1 MAEITPT
8 RRLRLP
14 CPSLLRRTPLAW
26 RQAIHRP
33 MRLAAAIAGVS
44 FANVLVFFQL
54 GLSGG
59 LYDSQKRPI
68 ERINGQLV
76 MVSGRYL
83 YLGEQ
88 LNIPRARL
96 AQALGVDG
104 VRAVTPLYIGIS
116 EWLNRDTRQ
125 QKQALIFGITPENP
139 ALRIQELATDPLALQ
154 RSDSLLFDTRSKR
167 NAGPVADV
175 VRRDGSYATELRGV
189 RAVITGL
196 FTLGVTFAAD
206 INLITSNTNFKN
218 YFPDQ
223 SSDDIQMGVIQ
234 LEPGVDPLRVQATLR
249 SFLDPSVKVLTIG
262 ELEATEVNYWR
273 RNTSFGIIFGLGV
286 LVGLVVGG
294 IIVYQILYSD
304 VSDHLSEYATL
315 KAIGYNDGFVVAII
329 LQESL
334 ILALLAF
341 GPSFLLSLGLYGFLA
356 RSTSLMVV
364 MTAQRALLVFLF
376 TLAMCG
382 ASGWL
387 ATGKL
392 RRLDPAEIF

>member
-1 MAEITPT
+1 MNA
-8 RRLRLP
+8 LH
-14 CPSLLRRTPLAW
+14 LLQRTPLAW

-33 MRLAAAIAGVS
+33 MRLVAALAGVS

-68 ERINGQLV
+68 QRINGELV

-88 LNIPRARL
+88 LNFPRARL
-96 AQALGVDG
+96 TQALGIEG
-104 VRAVTPLYIGIS
+104 VKAVTPLYLGLT
-116 EWLNRDTRQ
+116 EWLNLETRQ

-139 ALRIQELATDPLALQ
+139 GLRIPEIEAQPLILQ
-154 RSDSLLFDTRSKR
+154 RADSLFFDTRSKR
-167 NAGPVADV
+167 NAGPVAAV
-175 VRRDGSYATELRGV
+175 VRRDGRYETELRGV
-189 RAVITGL
+189 RAVIEGL
-196 FTLGVTFAAD
+196 FTMGLTFAAD

-218 YFPDQ
+218 YFPEQ

-234 LEPGVDPLRVQATLR
+234 LQPGVDPKRVEATLE
-249 SFLDPSVKVLTIG
+249 SFLDPSVKVFTLE
-262 ELEATEVNYWR
+262 ELETTEVNYWR
-273 RNTSFGIIFGLGV
+273 RNTSFGVIFGVCV
-286 LVGLVVGG
+286 LVGLVVGA

-304 VSDHLSEYATL
+304 VTDHLSEYATL
-315 KAIGYNDGFVVAII
+315 KAIGYTDGFVVAII

-341 GPSFLLSLGLYGFLA
+341 GPSLVLSLLLYGFLA
-356 RSTSLMVV
+356 RATSLMVV
-364 MTAQRALLVFLF
+364 MTLGRATLVFCF

-382 ASGWL
+382 ISGWL
-387 ATGKL
+387 ATAKL

>member
-1 MAEITPT
+1 MMPQPGQP
-8 RRLRLP
+8 RLP
-14 CPSLLRRTPLAW
+14 AVLRRTPLAW

-68 ERINGQLV
+68 QRINGQLV

-88 LNIPRARL
+88 LNFPRARL
-96 AQALGVDG
+96 TQALGVEG
-104 VRAVTPLYIGIS
+104 VDAVTPLYIGLT

-139 ALRIQELATDPLALQ
+139 GLRIPELAANPLALQ

-167 NAGPVADV
+167 NAGPVAEV
-175 VRRDGSYATELRGV
+175 VRRDGRYETELRGV

-234 LEPGVDPLRVQATLR
+234 LQPGVDPQRVKATLD
-249 SFLDPSVKVLTIG
+249 SFLDPSVKVFSIA
-262 ELEATEVNYWR
+262 ELEATEVSYWR

-315 KAIGYNDGFVVAII
+315 KAIGYDDGFVVAII

-356 RSTSLMVV
+356 RSTSLMVA
-364 MTAQRALLVFLF
+364 MTAQRAVLVFLF

-387 ATGKL
+387 ATAKL
-392 RRLDPAEIF
+392 RHLDPAEIF

>member
-1 MAEITPT
+1 MS
-8 RRLRLP
+8 LP
-14 CPSLLRRTPLAW
+14 ALLRRTPLAW

-44 FANVLVFFQL
+44 FANVLVFFQM

-68 ERINGQLV
+68 QQINGELV

-96 AQALGVDG
+96 IQALGVEG
-104 VRAVTPLYIGIS
+104 VEAVTPLYIGLS

-125 QKQALIFGITPENP
+125 QKQALLFGVAPENP
-139 ALRIQELATDPLALQ
+139 ALRIPELRAQPELLQ
-154 RSDSLLFDTRSKR
+154 RSDALLFDTRSKR
-167 NAGPVADV
+167 NAGPVAET
-175 VRRDGSYATELRGV
+175 VRRDGRYETELGGV
-189 RAVITGL
+189 RAVVTDL

-206 INLITSNTNFKN
+206 INLITSATNFKN
-218 YFPDQ
+218 YFPNQ
-223 SSDDIQMGVIQ
+223 GVDDIQMGVIQ
-234 LEPGVDPLRVQATLR
+234 LQPGVDPLRVQATLR
-249 SFLDPSVKVLTIG
+249 RFLDPSVKVLTIK
-262 ELEATEVNYWR
+262 ELEATEVSYWR
-273 RNTSFGIIFGLGV
+273 RNTSFGLIFGLGV

-304 VSDHLSEYATL
+304 VSDHLAEYATL
-315 KAIGYNDGFVVAII
+315 KAIGYDDGFVVGII

-334 ILALLAF
+334 ILAVLAF
-341 GPSFLLSLGLYGFLA
+341 APSLLLSLGLYSFLA

-364 MTAQRALLVFLF
+364 MTGGRVVLVFLF
-376 TLAMCG
+376 TLTICG
-382 ASGWL
+382 VSGWL
-387 ATGKL
+387 ATAKL

>member
-1 MAEITPT
+1 MNA
-8 RRLRLP
+8 LH
-14 CPSLLRRTPLAW
+14 LLRRTPLAW

-33 MRLAAAIAGVS
+33 MRLVAALAGVS

-68 ERINGQLV
+68 QRINGELV

-88 LNIPRARL
+88 LNFPRARL
-96 AQALGVDG
+96 TQALGIEG
-104 VRAVTPLYIGIS
+104 VKAVTPLYLGLT
-116 EWLNRDTRQ
+116 EWLNLETRQ

-139 ALRIQELATDPLALQ
+139 GLRIPEIEAQPLILQ
-154 RSDSLLFDTRSKR
+154 RADSLFFDTRSKR
-167 NAGPVADV
+167 NAGPVAAV
-175 VRRDGSYATELRGV
+175 VRRDGRYETELRGV
-189 RAVITGL
+189 RAVIEGL
-196 FTLGVTFAAD
+196 FTMGLTFAAD

-218 YFPDQ
+218 YFPEQ

-234 LEPGVDPLRVQATLR
+234 LQPGVDPKRVKATLE
-249 SFLDPSVKVLTIG
+249 SFLDPSVKVFTLE
-262 ELEATEVNYWR
+262 ELETTEVNYWR
-273 RNTSFGIIFGLGV
+273 RNTSFGVIFGVGV
-286 LVGLVVGG
+286 LVGLVVGA

-304 VSDHLSEYATL
+304 VTDHLSEYATL
-315 KAIGYNDGFVVAII
+315 KAIGYSDGFVVAII

-341 GPSFLLSLGLYGFLA
+341 GPSLVLSLLLYGFLA
-356 RSTSLMVV
+356 RATSLMVV
-364 MTAQRALLVFLF
+364 MTLGRATLVFCF

-382 ASGWL
+382 ISGWL
-387 ATGKL
+387 ATAKL

>member
-1 MAEITPT
+1 MARLT
-8 RRLRLP
+8 RP
-14 CPSLLRRTPLAW
+14 LLRRTPLAW

-59 LYDSQKRPI
+59 LYDSQKRPLQH
-68 ERINGQLV
+68 INGELV

-96 AQALGVDG
+96 TQALGVEG
-104 VRAVTPLYIGIS
+104 VKAVTPLYIGIS

-125 QKQALIFGITPENP
+125 QKQALLFGVTPENP
-139 ALRIQELATDPLALQ
+139 ALRIPELQADPLALQ
-154 RSDSLLFDTRSKR
+154 RSDGVLFDTRSKR
-167 NAGPVADV
+167 NAGPVAEV
-175 VRRDGSYATELRGV
+175 VRREGSYATELHGV
-189 RAVITGL
+189 RAVVTGL

-234 LEPGVDPLRVQATLR
+234 LQPGADPKRVQATLR
-249 SFLDPSVKVLTIG
+249 SFLDPSVKVLTIA
-262 ELEATEVNYWR
+262 ELEAAEVAYWK
-273 RNTSFGIIFGLGV
+273 RNSSFGLIFGVGV
-286 LVGLVVGG
+286 LVGLVVGA

-315 KAIGYNDGFVVAII
+315 KAIGYDDNFVVAII

-356 RSTSLMVV
+356 RATSLMVV
-364 MTAQRALLVFLF
+364 MTGERAVLVFLF
-376 TLAMCG
+376 TLAMSSG
-382 ASGWL
+382 SGWL
-387 ATGKL
+387 ATAKL
-392 RRLDPAEIF
+392 RKLDPAEIF

>member
-1 MAEITPT
+1 MNAFH
-8 RRLRLP
+8 
-14 CPSLLRRTPLAW
+14 LLRRTPLAW

-33 MRLAAAIAGVS
+33 MRLVAALAGVS

-68 ERINGQLV
+68 QRINGELV
-76 MVSGRYL
+76 MVTGRYL

-88 LNIPRARL
+88 LNFPRARL
-96 AQALGVDG
+96 TQALGIEG
-104 VRAVTPLYIGIS
+104 VKAVTPLYLGLT
-116 EWLNRDTRQ
+116 EWLNLETRQ

-139 ALRIQELATDPLALQ
+139 GLQIPEIEAQPLILQ
-154 RSDSLLFDTRSKR
+154 RADSLFFDTRSKR
-167 NAGPVADV
+167 NAGPVAAV
-175 VRRDGSYATELRGV
+175 VRRDGRYETELRGV
-189 RAVITGL
+189 RAVIEGL
-196 FTLGVTFAAD
+196 FTMGLTFAAD

-218 YFPDQ
+218 YFPEQ

-234 LEPGVDPLRVQATLR
+234 LQPGVDPKRVKATLE
-249 SFLDPSVKVLTIG
+249 SFLDPSVKVFTLE
-262 ELEATEVNYWR
+262 ELETTEVNYWR
-273 RNTSFGIIFGLGV
+273 RNTSFGVIFGVGV
-286 LVGLVVGG
+286 LVGLVVGA

-304 VSDHLSEYATL
+304 VTDHLSEYATL
-315 KAIGYNDGFVVAII
+315 KAIGYSDGFVVAII

-341 GPSFLLSLGLYGFLA
+341 GPSLVLSLLLYGFLA
-356 RSTSLMVV
+356 RATSLMVV
-364 MTAQRALLVFLF
+364 MTLGRATLVFCF

-382 ASGWL
+382 ISGWL
-387 ATGKL
+387 ATAKL

>member
-1 MAEITPT
+1 MNA
-8 RRLRLP
+8 LH
-14 CPSLLRRTPLAW
+14 LLRRTPLAW

-33 MRLAAAIAGVS
+33 MRLVAALAGVS

-68 ERINGQLV
+68 QRINGELV

-88 LNIPRARL
+88 LNFPRARL
-96 AQALGVDG
+96 TQALGVEG
-104 VRAVTPLYIGIS
+104 VKAVTPLYLGLT
-116 EWLNRDTRQ
+116 EWLNLETRQ

-139 ALRIQELATDPLALQ
+139 GLRIPEIEAQPLILQ
-154 RSDSLLFDTRSKR
+154 RADSLFFDTRSKR
-167 NAGPVADV
+167 NAGPVAAV
-175 VRRDGSYATELRGV
+175 VRRDGRYETELRGV
-189 RAVITGL
+189 RAVIEGL
-196 FTLGVTFAAD
+196 FTMGLTFAAD

-218 YFPDQ
+218 YFPEQ

-234 LEPGVDPLRVQATLR
+234 LQPGVDPKRVKASLE
-249 SFLDPSVKVLTIG
+249 SFLDPSVKVFTLE
-262 ELEATEVNYWR
+262 ELETTEVNYWR
-273 RNTSFGIIFGLGV
+273 RNTSFGVIFGVGV
-286 LVGLVVGG
+286 LVGLVVGA

-304 VSDHLSEYATL
+304 VTDHLSEYATL
-315 KAIGYNDGFVVAII
+315 KAIGYSDGFVVAII

-341 GPSFLLSLGLYGFLA
+341 GPSLVLSLLLYGFLA
-356 RSTSLMVV
+356 RATSLMVV
-364 MTAQRALLVFLF
+364 MTLGRATLVFCF

-382 ASGWL
+382 ISGWL
-387 ATGKL
+387 ATAKL